1 MKYFKDKVAVIT
13 GAASGIGQ
21 GLAYKCG
28 KEGMKLIISDID
40 EKRLRRT
47 ERKLKREGTSQVVS
61 VLCDVSKPSDVENLA
76 KITMD
81 TYGVV
86 NLLFNNAGI
95 AIPRLI
101 WEYNLQE
108 WNRVISINLMG
119 VIHGIHI
126 FLPIMFKQNTECHI
140 VNTASMEGIISRG
153 IGGATYGVCKHAVV
167 HLTERLAFE
176 LEENGFDIKVSV
188 LCPGLVK
195 TNIFLSALSNV
206 PEESRTTIFNLE
218 EMSEERIAELEQ
230 FMVES
235 PSITPEE
242 VAEIT
247 FNAIENEDLYIFTHK
262 DSAMRG
268 LAEDRWSA
276 ILQAFED

>member
-1 MKYFKDKVAVIT
+1 MKEFKDKVAVIT

-28 KEGMKLIISDID
+28 KEGMKVVISDVN

-47 ERKLKREGTSQVVS
+47 ERRMKREGVQVLS
-61 VLCDVSKPSDVENLA
+61 VVCDVSNSSDVENLA
-76 KITMD
+76 KTTMD
-81 TYGVV
+81 TFGAVH
-86 NLLFNNAGI
+86 LLFNNAGI
-95 AIPRLI
+95 AIPRLV
-101 WEYNLQE
+101 WEYNLKD

-119 VIHGIHI
+119 VIHGIHT
-126 FLPIMFKQNTECHI
+126 FLPIMQKQNTPCHI

-176 LEENGFDIKVSV
+176 LEENNYNIKVSV

-206 PEESRTTIFNLE
+206 PEESRGTIFNLE
-218 EMSEERIAELEQ
+218 EMSEERIEELER

-235 PSITPEE
+235 PTMMPEE

-247 FNAIENEDLYIFTHK
+247 FKAIENEELYIFTHK
-262 DSAMRG
+262 DSAMRE
-268 LAEDRWSA
+268 LAEERWNA
-276 ILQAFED
+276 ILNAFED

>member
-1 MKYFKDKVAVIT
+1 MKEFKDKVAVIT

-21 GLAYKCG
+21 ALAYKCG
-28 KEGMKLIISDID
+28 KEGMKLVISDID

-47 ERKLKREGTSQVVS
+47 ERRLKRESTEVVS
-61 VLCDVSKPSDVENLA
+61 VRCDVSNPSDIENLA
-76 KITMD
+76 KVTMD
-81 TYGVV
+81 NFGAVH
-86 NLLFNNAGI
+86 LLFNNAGI
-95 AIPRLI
+95 AIPRLV
-101 WEYNLQE
+101 WEYDLQE

-140 VNTASMEGIISRG
+140 INTASMEGIVSRG

-167 HLTERLAFE
+167 HLSERLAFE
-176 LEENGFDIKVSV
+176 LEENGFDVKVSV
-188 LCPGLVK
+188 LCPGLVR

-206 PEESRTTIFNLE
+206 PEESRSTIFNLE
-218 EMSEERIAELEQ
+218 EMSEERMAELEQ

-235 PSITPEE
+235 PSMSPEE

-247 FNAIENEDLYIFTHK
+247 FKSIENEDLYIFTHN

-268 LAEDRWSA
+268 LAEDRWNA